1 MAYGARL
8 ESELGESPQGFKSP
22 ILRHKKRPPACRG
35 VFSLRNDTGNLR
47 AEDLPRRSP
56 LSPSRNFPPVQVNIS
71 QTLPIHL
78 GSLWLAKIELGL
90 TPTFGVVQILRKWLA
105 EYTGTAA
112 LVCVVVGSGIMG
124 TNLSNDSAVAL
135 LVNTLSTIF
144 ALALL
149 ILIIAPISGAH
160 FNPAVSLVQVL
171 RREMNA
177 VEFLSFISAQIA
189 GAITG
194 AVIANVMFDLPAIQI
209 SSNERVTT
217 GTLVGEV
224 IATAGLI
231 TVIFV
236 LVARAQEKLIP
247 VAVAAWIGSAYFF
260 TSSTSF
266 ANPAVTIG
274 RVFSDTFAGID
285 PVSVLPFI
293 IAQLIGATLGVAL
306 VKGVTRV

>member
-1 MAYGARL
+1 M
-8 ESELGESPQGFKSP
+8 K
-22 ILRHKKRPPACRG
+22 ILKK
-35 VFSLRNDTGNLR
+35 L
-47 AEDLPRRSP
+47 
-56 LSPSRNFPPVQVNIS
+56 
-71 QTLPIHL
+71 
-78 GSLWLAKIELGL
+78 
-90 TPTFGVVQILRKWLA
+90 LA
-105 EYTGTAA
+105 EYIGTAT

-124 TNLSNDSAVAL
+124 TNLSRDSGIAL
-135 LVNTLSTIF
+135 LINTFSTIF

-160 FNPAVSLVQVL
+160 LNPAVSLVQVL

-177 VEFLSFISAQIA
+177 VEFFSFISAQIA

-194 AVIANVMFDLPAIQI
+194 AVIANVMFNLQAIQI
-209 SSNERVTT
+209 STNERVTT

-236 LVARAQEKLIP
+236 LVTRSQEKLIP
-247 VAVAAWIGSAYFF
+247 VAVAGWIGSAYFF

-274 RVFSDTFAGID
+274 RMFSDTFAGIQ
-285 PVSVLPFI
+285 PGSVIPFI
-293 IAQLIGATLGVAL
+293 IAQLIGALLGIAL
-306 VKGVTRV
+306 VRGVTRA

>member
-1 MAYGARL
+1 MI
-8 ESELGESPQGFKSP
+8 K
-22 ILRHKKRPPACRG
+22 
-35 VFSLRNDTGNLR
+35 
-47 AEDLPRRSP
+47 
-56 LSPSRNFPPVQVNIS
+56 
-71 QTLPIHL
+71 
-78 GSLWLAKIELGL
+78 
-90 TPTFGVVQILRKWLA
+90 ILRKWLA
-105 EYTGTAA
+105 EYIGTAT

-124 TNLSNDSAVAL
+124 TNLSKDSGVAL
-135 LVNTLSTIF
+135 LINAFSTIF

-171 RREMNA
+171 RREMNS

-189 GAITG
+189 GAISG
-194 AVIANVMFDLPAIQI
+194 AIIANFMFDLEAIQI
-209 SSNERVTT
+209 STNERVST

-236 LVARAQEKLIP
+236 LVARSQDKLIP

-274 RVFSDTFAGID
+274 RVFSDTFAGIN
-285 PVSVLPFI
+285 PASVLPFI
-293 IAQLIGATLGVAL
+293 IAQLIGAMLGVAL
-306 VKGVTRV
+306 VKGVTRA

>member
-1 MAYGARL
+1 MI
-8 ESELGESPQGFKSP
+8 K
-22 ILRHKKRPPACRG
+22 
-35 VFSLRNDTGNLR
+35 
-47 AEDLPRRSP
+47 
-56 LSPSRNFPPVQVNIS
+56 
-71 QTLPIHL
+71 
-78 GSLWLAKIELGL
+78 
-90 TPTFGVVQILRKWLA
+90 ILRKWLA
-105 EYTGTAA
+105 EYIGTAT

-124 TNLSNDSAVAL
+124 TNLSKDSGVAL
-135 LVNTLSTIF
+135 LINAFSTIF

-189 GAITG
+189 GAISG
-194 AVIANVMFDLPAIQI
+194 AIIANVMFDLQAIQI
-209 SSNERVTT
+209 STNERVST

-224 IATAGLI
+224 IATTGLI

-236 LVARAQEKLIP
+236 LVARSQEKLIP
-247 VAVAAWIGSAYFF
+247 VAVAAWIGSAYLF

-274 RVFSDTFAGID
+274 RVFSDTFAGIN
-285 PVSVLPFI
+285 PGSVLPFI
-293 IAQLIGATLGVAL
+293 IAQLVGAMLGSAL
-306 VKGVTRV
+306 VKGTTRV

>member
-1 MAYGARL
+1 MI
-8 ESELGESPQGFKSP
+8 K
-22 ILRHKKRPPACRG
+22 ILK
-35 VFSLRNDTGNLR
+35 
-47 AEDLPRRSP
+47 
-56 LSPSRNFPPVQVNIS
+56 
-71 QTLPIHL
+71 
-78 GSLWLAKIELGL
+78 
-90 TPTFGVVQILRKWLA
+90 KWLA
-105 EYTGTAA
+105 EFIGTAT

-124 TNLSNDSAVAL
+124 TNLSKDSGIAL
-135 LVNTLSTIF
+135 LINAFSTIF

-177 VEFLSFISAQIA
+177 VEFLSFISAQIT
-189 GAITG
+189 GAISG
-194 AVIANVMFDLPAIQI
+194 AIIANVMFDLEAIQI
-209 SSNERVTT
+209 STNERVST

-236 LVARAQEKLIP
+236 LVARRQDKLIP
-247 VAVAAWIGSAYFF
+247 LAVAAWIGSAYFF

-274 RVFSDTFAGID
+274 RVFSDTFAGIN
-285 PVSVLPFI
+285 PASVLPFI
-293 IAQLIGATLGVAL
+293 IAQLIGAMLGVAL
-306 VKGVTRV
+306 VKGVTRA

>member
-1 MAYGARL
+1 MI
-8 ESELGESPQGFKSP
+8 K
-22 ILRHKKRPPACRG
+22 
-35 VFSLRNDTGNLR
+35 
-47 AEDLPRRSP
+47 
-56 LSPSRNFPPVQVNIS
+56 
-71 QTLPIHL
+71 
-78 GSLWLAKIELGL
+78 
-90 TPTFGVVQILRKWLA
+90 ILRKWLA
-105 EYTGTAA
+105 EYIGTAT

-124 TNLSNDSAVAL
+124 TNLSKDSGVAL
-135 LVNTLSTIF
+135 LINAFSTIF

-189 GAITG
+189 GAISG
-194 AVIANVMFDLPAIQI
+194 AIIANVMFDLEAIQI
-209 SSNERVTT
+209 SSNERVST

-236 LVARAQEKLIP
+236 LVARSQDKLIP

-274 RVFSDTFAGID
+274 RVFSDTFAGINPASD
-285 PVSVLPFI
+285 LPFI
-293 IAQLIGATLGVAL
+293 IAQLIGAMLGVAL
-306 VKGVTRV
+306 VKGVTRA

>member
-1 MAYGARL
+1 MV
-8 ESELGESPQGFKSP
+8 K
-22 ILRHKKRPPACRG
+22 
-35 VFSLRNDTGNLR
+35 
-47 AEDLPRRSP
+47 
-56 LSPSRNFPPVQVNIS
+56 
-71 QTLPIHL
+71 
-78 GSLWLAKIELGL
+78 
-90 TPTFGVVQILRKWLA
+90 ILRKWLA
-105 EYTGTAA
+105 EYIGTAT

-124 TNLSNDSAVAL
+124 TNLSKDSGVAL
-135 LVNTLSTIF
+135 LINAFSTIF

-160 FNPAVSLVQVL
+160 FNPAVTLVQVL

-189 GAITG
+189 GAISG
-194 AVIANVMFDLPAIQI
+194 AIIANVMFDLEAIQI
-209 SSNERVTT
+209 STNERVST

-236 LVARAQEKLIP
+236 LVARSQDKLIP

-274 RVFSDTFAGID
+274 RVFSDTFAGIN

-293 IAQLIGATLGVAL
+293 IAQLIGAMLGVAL
-306 VKGVTRV
+306 VKGVTRA

>member
-1 MAYGARL
+1 MI
-8 ESELGESPQGFKSP
+8 K
-22 ILRHKKRPPACRG
+22 
-35 VFSLRNDTGNLR
+35 
-47 AEDLPRRSP
+47 
-56 LSPSRNFPPVQVNIS
+56 
-71 QTLPIHL
+71 
-78 GSLWLAKIELGL
+78 
-90 TPTFGVVQILRKWLA
+90 ILRKWLA
-105 EYTGTAA
+105 EYIGTAT

-124 TNLSNDSAVAL
+124 TNLSKDSGVAL
-135 LVNTLSTIF
+135 LINAFSTIF

-189 GAITG
+189 GAISG
-194 AVIANVMFDLPAIQI
+194 AMIANVMFDLEAIQI
-209 SSNERVTT
+209 STNERVST

-236 LVARAQEKLIP
+236 LVVRSQDKLIP

-274 RVFSDTFAGID
+274 RVFSDTFAGLN
-285 PVSVLPFI
+285 PASVLPFI
-293 IAQLIGATLGVAL
+293 IAQLIGAMLGVAL
-306 VKGVTRV
+306 VKGVTRA

>member
-1 MAYGARL
+1 M
-8 ESELGESPQGFKSP
+8 
-22 ILRHKKRPPACRG
+22 I
-35 VFSLRNDTGNLR
+35 T
-47 AEDLPRRSP
+47 
-56 LSPSRNFPPVQVNIS
+56 
-71 QTLPIHL
+71 
-78 GSLWLAKIELGL
+78 
-90 TPTFGVVQILRKWLA
+90 ILRKWLA
-105 EYTGTAA
+105 EYIGTAT

-124 TNLSNDSAVAL
+124 TNLSKDSAVAL
-135 LVNTLSTIF
+135 LLNTFSTIF

-160 FNPAVSLVQVL
+160 FNPAVSLVKVI

-177 VEFLSFISAQIA
+177 VEFLSFVSAQIV

-194 AVIANVMFDLPAIQI
+194 AIVANVMFDLQAIQI
-209 SSNERVTT
+209 STNERVST
-217 GTLVGEV
+217 GTLIGEV

-231 TVIFV
+231 VVIFV

-247 VAVAAWIGSAYFF
+247 VAVAAWIGSAYLF

-274 RVFSDTFAGID
+274 RVFSDTFAGIN
-285 PVSVLPFI
+285 PASVIPFI
-293 IAQLIGATLGVAL
+293 IAQLIGAMLGIAL

>member
-1 MAYGARL
+1 MI
-8 ESELGESPQGFKSP
+8 K
-22 ILRHKKRPPACRG
+22 
-35 VFSLRNDTGNLR
+35 
-47 AEDLPRRSP
+47 
-56 LSPSRNFPPVQVNIS
+56 
-71 QTLPIHL
+71 
-78 GSLWLAKIELGL
+78 
-90 TPTFGVVQILRKWLA
+90 ILRKWLA
-105 EYTGTAA
+105 EYIGTAT

-124 TNLSNDSAVAL
+124 TNLSKDSCIAL
-135 LVNTLSTIF
+135 LINAFSTIF

-177 VEFLSFISAQIA
+177 VEFLSFITAQIA
-189 GAITG
+189 GAISG
-194 AVIANVMFDLPAIQI
+194 AIIANVMFDLEAIQI
-209 SSNERVTT
+209 STNERVST

-236 LVARAQEKLIP
+236 LVARRQDKLIP
-247 VAVAAWIGSAYFF
+247 LAVAAWIGSAYFF

-274 RVFSDTFAGID
+274 RVFSDTFAGIN
-285 PVSVLPFI
+285 PASVLPFI
-293 IAQLIGATLGVAL
+293 IAQLIGAMLGVAL
-306 VKGVTRV
+306 VKGVTRA

>member
-1 MAYGARL
+1 VI
-8 ESELGESPQGFKSP
+8 K
-22 ILRHKKRPPACRG
+22 
-35 VFSLRNDTGNLR
+35 
-47 AEDLPRRSP
+47 
-56 LSPSRNFPPVQVNIS
+56 
-71 QTLPIHL
+71 
-78 GSLWLAKIELGL
+78 
-90 TPTFGVVQILRKWLA
+90 ILRKWLA
-105 EYTGTAA
+105 EFMGTAT

-135 LVNTLSTIF
+135 LVNTFSTIF

-149 ILIIAPISGAH
+149 ILIITPISGAH
-160 FNPAVSLVQVL
+160 FNPAVSLVQVV
-171 RREMNA
+171 RREMGGL
-177 VEFLSFISAQIA
+177 EFAAFISAQIA

-194 AVIANVMFDLPAIQI
+194 AIIANVMFDLPAIQI
-209 SSNERVTT
+209 STNERVTT
-217 GTLVGEV
+217 GTLIGEV

-274 RVFSDTFAGID
+274 RVFSDTFAGIN
-285 PVSVLPFI
+285 PGSVLPFI
-293 IAQLIGATLGVAL
+293 VAQIIGAMLGIAL

>member
-1 MAYGARL
+1 MI
-8 ESELGESPQGFKSP
+8 K
-22 ILRHKKRPPACRG
+22 
-35 VFSLRNDTGNLR
+35 
-47 AEDLPRRSP
+47 
-56 LSPSRNFPPVQVNIS
+56 
-71 QTLPIHL
+71 
-78 GSLWLAKIELGL
+78 
-90 TPTFGVVQILRKWLA
+90 ILRKWLA
-105 EYTGTAA
+105 EYIGTAT

-124 TNLSNDSAVAL
+124 TNLSKDSGVAL
-135 LVNTLSTIF
+135 LINAFSTIF

-160 FNPAVSLVQVL
+160 FNPAVTLIQVL

-177 VEFLSFISAQIA
+177 VEFLSFISAQIT
-189 GAITG
+189 GAISG
-194 AVIANVMFDLPAIQI
+194 AIIANVMFDLEAIQI
-209 SSNERVTT
+209 STNERVST

-236 LVARAQEKLIP
+236 LVARSQDKLIP

-274 RVFSDTFAGID
+274 RVFSDTFAGIN
-285 PVSVLPFI
+285 PASVLPFI
-293 IAQLIGATLGVAL
+293 IAQLIGAMLGVAL
-306 VKGVTRV
+306 VKGVTRA

>member
-1 MAYGARL
+1 MI
-8 ESELGESPQGFKSP
+8 K
-22 ILRHKKRPPACRG
+22 
-35 VFSLRNDTGNLR
+35 
-47 AEDLPRRSP
+47 
-56 LSPSRNFPPVQVNIS
+56 
-71 QTLPIHL
+71 
-78 GSLWLAKIELGL
+78 
-90 TPTFGVVQILRKWLA
+90 ILRKWLA
-105 EYTGTAA
+105 EYIGTAT

-124 TNLSNDSAVAL
+124 TNLSKDSGVAL
-135 LVNTLSTIF
+135 LINAFSTIF

-177 VEFLSFISAQIA
+177 VEFLSFVSAQIA

-194 AVIANVMFDLPAIQI
+194 AVIANVMFDLQAIQI
-209 SSNERVTT
+209 STNDRVTT

-236 LVARAQEKLIP
+236 LVARSQDKLIP

-274 RVFSDTFAGID
+274 RVFSDTFAGIN
-285 PVSVLPFI
+285 PASVLPFI
-293 IAQLIGATLGVAL
+293 IAQLIGAMLGVAL
-306 VKGVTRV
+306 VTGVTRA

>member
-1 MAYGARL
+1 MI
-8 ESELGESPQGFKSP
+8 K
-22 ILRHKKRPPACRG
+22 
-35 VFSLRNDTGNLR
+35 
-47 AEDLPRRSP
+47 
-56 LSPSRNFPPVQVNIS
+56 
-71 QTLPIHL
+71 
-78 GSLWLAKIELGL
+78 
-90 TPTFGVVQILRKWLA
+90 ILRKWLA
-105 EYTGTAA
+105 EYIGTAT

-124 TNLSNDSAVAL
+124 TNLSKDSGIAL
-135 LVNTLSTIF
+135 LINAFSTIF

-177 VEFLSFISAQIA
+177 VEFLSFISAQIT
-189 GAITG
+189 GAISG
-194 AVIANVMFDLPAIQI
+194 AIIANVMFDLEAIQI
-209 SSNERVTT
+209 STNERVST

-236 LVARAQEKLIP
+236 LVARSQDKLIP
-247 VAVAAWIGSAYFF
+247 LAVAAWIGSAYFF

-274 RVFSDTFAGID
+274 RVFSDTFAGIN
-285 PVSVLPFI
+285 PASVLPFI
-293 IAQLIGATLGVAL
+293 IAQLIGAMLGVAL
-306 VKGVTRV
+306 VKGVTRA

>member
-1 MAYGARL
+1 MI
-8 ESELGESPQGFKSP
+8 K
-22 ILRHKKRPPACRG
+22 
-35 VFSLRNDTGNLR
+35 
-47 AEDLPRRSP
+47 
-56 LSPSRNFPPVQVNIS
+56 
-71 QTLPIHL
+71 
-78 GSLWLAKIELGL
+78 
-90 TPTFGVVQILRKWLA
+90 ILRKWLA
-105 EYTGTAA
+105 EYIGTAT

-124 TNLSNDSAVAL
+124 TNLSKDSGVAL
-135 LVNTLSTIF
+135 LINAFSTIF

-160 FNPAVSLVQVL
+160 FNPAVTLVQVL

-189 GAITG
+189 GAISG
-194 AVIANVMFDLPAIQI
+194 AIIANVMFDLEAIQI
-209 SSNERVTT
+209 STNERVST

-236 LVARAQEKLIP
+236 LVARSQDKLIP

-274 RVFSDTFAGID
+274 RVFSDTFAGIN

-293 IAQLIGATLGVAL
+293 IAQLIGAMLGVAL

>member
-1 MAYGARL
+1 VI
-8 ESELGESPQGFKSP
+8 K
-22 ILRHKKRPPACRG
+22 
-35 VFSLRNDTGNLR
+35 
-47 AEDLPRRSP
+47 
-56 LSPSRNFPPVQVNIS
+56 
-71 QTLPIHL
+71 
-78 GSLWLAKIELGL
+78 
-90 TPTFGVVQILRKWLA
+90 ILRKWLA
-105 EYTGTAA
+105 EYIGTAT

-124 TNLSNDSAVAL
+124 TNLSKDSGIAL
-135 LVNTLSTIF
+135 LINAFSTIF

-189 GAITG
+189 GAISG
-194 AVIANVMFDLPAIQI
+194 AIIANVMFDLEAIQI
-209 SSNERVTT
+209 STNERVST

-236 LVARAQEKLIP
+236 LVAQSQDKLIP

-274 RVFSDTFAGID
+274 RVFSDTFAGIN
-285 PVSVLPFI
+285 PASVLPFI
-293 IAQLIGATLGVAL
+293 IAQLIGAMLGVAL
-306 VKGVTRV
+306 VKGVTRA

>member
-1 MAYGARL
+1 MI
-8 ESELGESPQGFKSP
+8 K
-22 ILRHKKRPPACRG
+22 
-35 VFSLRNDTGNLR
+35 
-47 AEDLPRRSP
+47 
-56 LSPSRNFPPVQVNIS
+56 
-71 QTLPIHL
+71 
-78 GSLWLAKIELGL
+78 
-90 TPTFGVVQILRKWLA
+90 ILRKWLA
-105 EYTGTAA
+105 EYIGTAT

-124 TNLSNDSAVAL
+124 TKHSKDSGVAL
-135 LVNTLSTIF
+135 LINAFSTIF

-177 VEFLSFISAQIA
+177 VEFLSFVSAQIS

-194 AVIANVMFDLPAIQI
+194 AVIANLMFDLQAIQI
-209 SSNERVTT
+209 STNERVTT

-236 LVARAQEKLIP
+236 LVARSQEKLIP

-274 RVFSDTFAGID
+274 RIFSDTFAGIQ
-285 PVSVLPFI
+285 PGSVIPFI
-293 IAQLIGATLGVAL
+293 IAQLVGAVLGVVIVKAL
-306 VKGVTRV
+306 TKEQGK